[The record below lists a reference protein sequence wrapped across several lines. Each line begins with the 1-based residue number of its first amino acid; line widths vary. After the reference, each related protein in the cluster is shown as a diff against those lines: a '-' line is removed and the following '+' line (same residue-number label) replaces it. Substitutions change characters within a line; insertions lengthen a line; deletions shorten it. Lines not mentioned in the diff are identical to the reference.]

1 MEGRVLKGLIDGFAT
16 SREPCRWRRV
26 SDSQLSAKERARVVT
41 LPRARRQQSRRL
53 SRPSHVHLAHPSP
66 SRQPLCCR
74 FLAVMTVTAAQKSS
88 LIACLQASL
97 ATNGDIVL
105 SSSSPAWREA
115 SAPYNR
121 RLSAWVEPLALA
133 YPSTPDAIAIALG
146 CARSAGGSVGVQ
158 ARSGGHNYGA
168 FAMGGRQ
175 LSSSTLTLDL
185 RRFADIAFSSGPD
198 GTIDGIA
205 RVGSGVMLGE
215 LAHALERRGRAMP
228 HGSCPTVGVG
238 GQVRARRSYW

>member
-1 MEGRVLKGLIDGFAT
+1 
-16 SREPCRWRRV
+16 
-26 SDSQLSAKERARVVT
+26 
-41 LPRARRQQSRRL
+41 
-53 SRPSHVHLAHPSP
+53 
-66 SRQPLCCR
+66 
-74 FLAVMTVTAAQKSS
+74 MTVTVAQR
-88 LIACLQASL
+88 LDLVACLQAGL
-97 ATNGDIVL
+97 ATDGDVVL
-105 SSSSPAWREA
+105 SSSSPAWHEA

-121 RLSAWVEPLALA
+121 RLLAWVEPLALA
-133 YPSTPDAIAIALG
+133 YPSTPAAIATVLG
-146 CARSAGGSVGVQ
+146 CARLAGGSVGVQ

-185 RRFADIAFSSGPD
+185 RRFADITFSPGPD
-198 GTIDGIA
+198 GTADGIA

-238 GQVRARRSYW
+238 GQVRAQRDHQQRPSL